1 MTARSG
7 PRTILWVLLLTLFS
21 GVAGAAPTASSPQE
35 ISPLIIGSTVPE
47 LTLRTSGGDSYDLNA
62 AMEGKPTVLV
72 FYRGGW

>member
-1 MTARSG
+1 MTAA
-7 PRTILWVLLLTLFS
+7 RTSRTVMGGLLLALVA
-21 GVAGAAPTASSPQE
+21 GVAGAASSANAPQG

-47 LTLRTSGGDSYDLNA
+47 LTLRTSDGDRYDLGA